1 MKNIAI
7 IAKPPHGDRVKP
19 LVYEIM
25 GFLSNRGFGI
35 LKDKRTADV
44 IGDKN
49 YNTDEEIQSK
59 ADLVVVLGGDGTLIS
74 AVRILG
80 GMKETPILGINLGR
94 LGFLTETVADEGVT
108 ALKDVLDGDYKIERR
123 MKLHSHLLEE
133 NEKMLEIDVLN
144 DIVIN
149 KSDAARIFETTV
161 YIDGMLV
168 NEYRADGLIIATP
181 TGSTAYSLAAGG
193 PIVHPSLETMVITPI
208 CPQGGLSNRPIVI
221 SDESEVTI
229 KVNAA
234 KETVSITYDGQ
245 VFRKLDETNTITV
258 KKASSVTNL
267 IVPKSKNYYSLIRE
281 KLGWGGISQC

>member
-7 IAKPPHGDRVKP
+7 IAKPHGDRVKP

-25 GFLSNRGFGI
+25 GFLSNRGFEI

-44 IGDKN
+44 IGDKHF
-49 YNTDEEIQSK
+49 NTDEEIQSK

-80 GMKETPILGINLGR
+80 MKETPILGVNLGR
-94 LGFLTETVADEGVT
+94 LGFLTETVADEGVS

-123 MKLHSHLLEE
+123 MKLHSHLIQE

-208 CPQGGLSNRPIVI
+208 CPQGLSNRPIVI

-229 KVNAA
+229 KINAE
-234 KETVSITYDGQ
+234 KETASITYDGQ
-245 VFRKLDETNTITV
+245 VFRKLDDTITITV

-281 KLGWGGISQC
+281 KLGWGISQC

>member
-7 IAKPPHGDRVKP
+7 IAKPHGDRVKP

-25 GFLSNRGFGI
+25 GFLSNRGYSI
-35 LKDKRTADV
+35 LKDQRTAEV
-44 IGDKN
+44 IGDDSFDSDN
-49 YNTDEEIQSK
+49 DIREN

-80 GMKETPILGINLGR
+80 KKETPILGVNLGR
-94 LGFLTETVADEGVT
+94 LGFLTETLADEAVS
-108 ALKDVLDGDYKIERR
+108 ALKDVLDGDYRMERR
-123 MKLHSHLLEE
+123 MKLHSHILEE
-133 NEKMLEIDVLN
+133 DEKVLEIDVLN

-181 TGSTAYSLAAGG
+181 TGSSAYSLAAGG
-193 PIVHPSLETMVITPI
+193 PIVHPSLETMIITPI
-208 CPQGGLSNRPIVI
+208 CPQGLSNRPIVI

-234 KETVSITYDGQ
+234 KESVSITYDGQ
-245 VFRKLDETNTITV
+245 VFRKLDKWKTITV
-258 KKASSVTNL
+258 KKASTVTNL
-267 IVPKSKNYYSLIRE
+267 IVPKNKNYYALIRE
-281 KLGWGGISQC
+281 KLGWGTGQC

>member
-7 IAKPPHGDRVKP
+7 IAKPHGDRVKP

-74 AVRILG
+74 AVRIL

-208 CPQGGLSNRPIVI
+208 CSGAFKQ
-221 SDESEVTI
+221 
-229 KVNAA
+229 
-234 KETVSITYDGQ
+234 TYCDIR
-245 VFRKLDETNTITV
+245 RK
-258 KKASSVTNL
+258 
-267 IVPKSKNYYSLIRE
+267 
-281 KLGWGGISQC
+281 

>member
-1 MKNIAI
+1 MNNIAI
-7 IAKPPHGDRVKP
+7 IAKPHGDRVKP

-25 GFLSNRGFGI
+25 GFLSNRGCSI
-35 LKDKRTADV
+35 LKDKRTAGV
-44 IGDKN
+44 IGDPQF
-49 YNTDEEIQSK
+49 NTDAEIQEN

-74 AVRILG
+74 AVRILCT
-80 GMKETPILGINLGR
+80 KDTPILGINLGR
-94 LGFLTETVADEGVT
+94 LGFLTETTADDAVS
-108 ALKDVLDGDYKIERR
+108 ALKDVLDGDYKLERR
-123 MKLHSHLLEE
+123 MKLHSHLMQEDE
-133 NEKMLEIDVLN
+133 RILEIDVLN

-193 PIVHPSLETMVITPI
+193 PIVHPSLETMIITPI
-208 CPQGGLSNRPIVI
+208 CPQGLSNRPIII

-234 KETVSITYDGQ
+234 KESVSITYDGQ
-245 VFRKLDETNTITV
+245 VFHKLDKQKTVTV
-258 KKASSVTNL
+258 KKASSVTSL
-267 IVPKSKNYYSLIRE
+267 IVPKDKNYYSLIRE
-281 KLGWGGISQC
+281 KLGWGISQC

>member
-7 IAKPPHGDRVKP
+7 VAKPHGDRVKP
-19 LVYEIM
+19 LIYEIM
-25 GFLSNRGFGI
+25 GFLTNRGCTVM
-35 LKDKRTADV
+35 KDARTAEV
-44 IGDKN
+44 IADEKF
-49 YNTDEEIQSK
+49 NTDEEIRDD

-80 GMKETPILGINLGR
+80 EKDTPILGINLGR
-94 LGFLTETVADEGVT
+94 LGFLTETTTDEAVS
-108 ALKDVLDGDYKIERR
+108 ALKDVLDGNYMMERR
-123 MKLHSHLLEE
+123 MKLHSHLLQE

-193 PIVHPSLETMVITPI
+193 PIVHPSVETMIITPI
-208 CPQGGLSNRPIVI
+208 CPQGLSNRPIII

-229 KVNAA
+229 KVNAE
-234 KETVSITYDGQ
+234 KGSVSITYDGQ
-245 VFRKLDETNTITV
+245 IFRKLDKSKTITV

-267 IVPKSKNYYSLIRE
+267 IVPKNKNYYSLIRE
-281 KLGWGGISQC
+281 KLGWGISQC

>member
-1 MKNIAI
+1 
-7 IAKPPHGDRVKP
+7 
-19 LVYEIM
+19 M
-25 GFLSNRGFGI
+25 GFLSNRGCEI

-44 IGDKN
+44 IGDPSF
-49 YNTDEEIQSK
+49 NTDAEIQEK
-59 ADLVVVLGGDGTLIS
+59 ADLIVVLGGDGTLIS

-80 GMKETPILGINLGR
+80 TKATPILGINLGR
-94 LGFLTETVADEGVT
+94 LGFLTETVADDAVG

-123 MKLHSHLLEE
+123 MKLHSHLLREDE
-133 NEKMLEIDVLN
+133 RILEIDVLN

-161 YIDGMLV
+161 YIDGVLV

-193 PIVHPSLETMVITPI
+193 PIVHPSLESMIITPI
-208 CPQGGLSNRPIVI
+208 CPQGLSNRPIVI

-234 KETVSITYDGQ
+234 KESVSITYDGQ
-245 VFRKLDETNTITV
+245 VFRKLDSQKTVTV

-267 IVPKSKNYYSLIRE
+267 IVPKNKNYYSLIRE
-281 KLGWGGISQC
+281 KLGWGISQC

>member
-1 MKNIAI
+1 MKTIAI
-7 IAKPPHGDRVKP
+7 IAKPHGDSVKP

-25 GFLSNRGFGI
+25 GFLGNRGCKI

-44 IGDKN
+44 LGDPR
-49 YNTDEEIQSK
+49 YNTDKGIQEN

-80 GMKETPILGINLGR
+80 MKDTPILGINLGR
-94 LGFLTETVADEGVT
+94 LGFLTETPAEDAVS
-108 ALKDVLDGDYKIERR
+108 ALKDVLDGDYKVERR
-123 MKLHSHLLEE
+123 MKLHSHLLQEHE
-133 NEKMLEIDVLN
+133 RILEIDVLN

-193 PIVHPSLETMVITPI
+193 PIVHPSLETMIITPI
-208 CPQGGLSNRPIVI
+208 CPQGLSNRPIVI

-234 KETVSITYDGQ
+234 KESVSITYDGQ
-245 VFRKLDETNTITV
+245 VFRKLDKWKTITV
-258 KKASSVTNL
+258 KKASSVTSL
-267 IVPKSKNYYSLIRE
+267 IVPKNKNYYSLIRE
-281 KLGWGGISQC
+281 KLGWGISQC

>member
-7 IAKPPHGDRVKP
+7 VAKPHGDRVKP
-19 LVYEIM
+19 LIYELM
-25 GFLSNRGFGI
+25 GFLTSRGCNVM
-35 LKDKRTADV
+35 KDARTAEVLAD
-44 IGDKN
+44 DN
-49 YNTDEEIQSK
+49 FNSDEEIQEK

-74 AVRILG
+74 AVRIIG
-80 GMKETPILGINLGR
+80 DKETPVLGINLGR
-94 LGFLTETVADEGVT
+94 LGFLTETAADKAVS
-108 ALKDVLDGDYKIERR
+108 ALKDVLDGNYMVERR
-123 MKLHSHLLEE
+123 MKLHSHLFQE

-193 PIVHPSLETMVITPI
+193 PIVHPSLETMIITPI
-208 CPQGGLSNRPIVI
+208 CPQGLSNRPIVI

-229 KVNAA
+229 KVHAD
-234 KETVSITYDGQ
+234 KGSVSITYDGQ
-245 VFRKLDETNTITV
+245 VFRKLDKSKKITV
-258 KKASSVTNL
+258 KKASTVTNL
-267 IVPKSKNYYSLIRE
+267 IVPKDKNYYSLIRE
-281 KLGWGGISQC
+281 KLGWGISQC